1 MKKTRIFT
9 ILLGL
14 ILLMAVVT
22 GCTPESPPLP
32 PLTGDAEQ
40 TAATQETLSPEEL
53 RSKAAVLASEA
64 QGLNQVSGSALDAFN
79 RAKNL
84 TAPADSQPQASESKP
99 AGPFKLTV
107 RVQGWTGWSREQ
119 PEPRTT
125 VYDSFAVGDEVFDNI
140 TIESIGTDSIVMA
153 FADEG
158 LGYTISGAGG
168 GIDLWGESLKTL
180 EITCGV
186 ERCVVSQTMDAGTY
200 LYFLLEKN

>member
-1 MKKTRIFT
+1 MKKTRILT

-40 TAATQETLSPEEL
+40 TAATQETLSPDEL
-53 RSKAAVLASEA
+53 KSKAAVLASEA
-64 QGLNQVSGSALDAFN
+64 QGLNEITGNALDAFN

-107 RVQGWTGWSREQ
+107 RVQGWTGWSEKQ
-119 PEPRTT
+119 PEPKITD
-125 VYDSFAVGDEVFDNI
+125 YDSFAVGDEVYDNI
-140 TIESIGTDSIVMA
+140 TIESIGTDSIVLA

-158 LGYTISGAGG
+158 LGYVTSSGSS
-168 GIDLWGESLKTL
+168 INLRGEPLKTL
-180 EITCGV
+180 EVTCGV
-186 ERCVVSQTMDAGTY
+186 ERCVVTQTMDAGTY
-200 LYFLLEKN
+200 LYFLLEQN

>member
-1 MKKTRIFT
+1 MKKTRILT

-14 ILLMAVVT
+14 IFLMAVVT

-32 PLTGDAEQ
+32 PRTDGADQ
-40 TAATQETLSPEEL
+40 TVATQETLSPEEL

-84 TAPADSQPQASESKP
+84 TAPADSQPQASESEQ

-125 VYDSFAVGDEVFDNI
+125 VYDSFAVGDEVYDNI
-140 TIESIGTDSIVMA
+140 TIESIGTDSIVLA

-158 LGYTISGAGG
+158 LGYTITSDGT
-168 GIDLWGESLKTL
+168 IDLRGDPLKTL
-180 EITCGV
+180 EVTCGV